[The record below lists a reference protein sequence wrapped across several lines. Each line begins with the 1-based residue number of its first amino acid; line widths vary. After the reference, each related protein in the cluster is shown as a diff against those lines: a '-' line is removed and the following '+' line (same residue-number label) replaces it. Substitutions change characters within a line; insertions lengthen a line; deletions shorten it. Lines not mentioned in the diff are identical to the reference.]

1 MIMKSATIFLFPLA
15 LLCSPLHAQDT
26 PSQDAPAPA
35 SAAVAPA
42 APGES
47 GVESGQKLDFLKRAN
62 LVSAKLLE
70 DKRVIDPFGML
81 MDPANVQEVPVVA
94 EEYEEVEE
102 TPVLTNSS
110 LKTALLTLPI
120 TGIYPQRGLIVI
132 GARSFKVGGQ
142 LGMKLQDLTIRL
154 RFEGVRGSEVFFKD
168 METQEIA
175 SIPFN
180 TRPKEFEPLTNS
192 SSHPLGAGI
201 IPMNEL
207 FIVN

>member
-1 MIMKSATIFLFPLA
+1 MMKSATTFLFSFA
-15 LLCSPLHAQDT
+15 ILCSSLY
-26 PSQDAPAPA
+26 SEDAPVVEPSAP
-35 SAAVAPA
+35 VPPG
-42 APGES
+42 APGGIPAE
-47 GVESGQKLDFLKRAN
+47 GEQKLDFLKRAN

-70 DKRVIDPFGML
+70 DKRVVDPFGML

-94 EEYEEVEE
+94 EQYEEEEKE

-120 TGIYPQRGLIVI
+120 TGIYPQRGLVVI
-132 GARSFKVGGQ
+132 GARSFPVGGQ

-154 RFEGVRGSEVFFKD
+154 RFEGVRGSEIFFKD

-180 TRPKEFEPLTNS
+180 ARPKEFEPLTKS
-192 SSHPLGAGI
+192 STLPLGAGI

>member
-1 MIMKSATIFLFPLA
+1 MKSATFFLFSLA

-102 TPVLTNSS
+102 TPVLT
-110 LKTALLTLPI
+110 
-120 TGIYPQRGLIVI
+120 
-132 GARSFKVGGQ
+132 
-142 LGMKLQDLTIRL
+142 
-154 RFEGVRGSEVFFKD
+154 
-168 METQEIA
+168 
-175 SIPFN
+175 
-180 TRPKEFEPLTNS
+180 
-192 SSHPLGAGI
+192 
-201 IPMNEL
+201 
-207 FIVN
+207 

>member
-1 MIMKSATIFLFPLA
+1 MMKSAISFLFSLA
-15 LLCSPLHAQDT
+15 ILCASLH
-26 PSQDAPAPA
+26 SQEAPAPEP
-35 SAAVAPA
+35 SEPLPPG
-42 APGES
+42 APGEIATE
-47 GVESGQKLDFLKRAN
+47 GDQKLDFLKRAN

-70 DKRVIDPFGML
+70 DKRVVDPFGML
-81 MDPANVQEVPVVA
+81 MDPANVAEVPVVA
-94 EEYEEVEE
+94 EQYEEEE
-102 TPVLTNSS
+102 KEAPALTNSS

-120 TGIYPQRGLIVI
+120 TGIYPQRGLVVI
-132 GARSFKVGGQ
+132 GARSFHVGGQ

-168 METQEIA
+168 METQEVA

-180 TRPKEFEPLTNS
+180 ARPKEFEPLTKS
-192 SSHPLGAGI
+192 SSHPLGPGI